1 MFPAMFRKRT
11 ARREQERAARRL
23 VRDREKL
30 AALSPGGADTHPIE
44 VTSASVVEV
53 RARATPCVQCNGEY
67 KVREHASV
75 RSGLRRVEVT
85 CQLCATRRT
94 LWFRLISDDP
104 N

>member
-1 MFPAMFRKRT
+1 MFRKRT

-30 AALSPGGADTHPIE
+30 AALSPGGSEARPIE

-53 RARATPCVQCNGEY
+53 RAHATPCVQCGGEY
-67 KVREHASV
+67 KVREHTSA

-85 CQLCATRRT
+85 CQQCGTRRT
-94 LWFRLISDDP
+94 LWFRLTSDDP